1 MHKKSFKWPPS
12 VRLDCCVI
20 RKPILDILWSKIFFF
35 VLIAFCLDIVC
46 LGDFQVVTV
55 GFCYV
60 SRKTRKGFLFMF
72 QFHYRAGVSIFV
84 EITWVIWTRNWDGG
98 TWTSW
103 SYIVYPSVLS
113 ESRRI
118 FESWLPSI
126 HPSLLDSNNN
136 ITKGKWVEVTRPP
149 APTSSNSRWE
159 TKGERR
165 VPWLNCYLEERTTRV
180 VSFNFLF
187 YLYQMFLSIEH
198 D

>member
-1 MHKKSFKWPPS
+1 VTAQCFS
-12 VRLDCCVI
+12 RLLCYQKTYTRHFVVEA
-20 RKPILDILWSKIFFF
+20 FFF
-35 VLIAFCLDIVC
+35 CFDRLLFRYCLFGRL
-46 LGDFQVVTV
+46 LGRDCWILLC
-55 GFCYV
+55 G
-60 SRKTRKGFLFMF
+60 KTREGFLYMF

-165 VPWLNCYLEERTTRV
+165 VPWLNCYLEEWTTRV
-180 VSFNFLF
+180 VVPLIF
-187 YLYQMFLSIEH
+187 YFISTKCSCR
-198 D
+198 

>member
-1 MHKKSFKWPPS
+1 MAEIKCTRRVSSDRPVFVS
-12 VRLDCCVI
+12 IVVLSENLYSTFCGR
-20 RKPILDILWSKIFFF
+20 SFFF
-35 VLIAFCLDIVC
+35 VLIAFCLEIVC

-60 SRKTRKGFLFMF
+60 SRKNKERISV
-72 QFHYRAGVSIFV
+72 YVSVSLQSGRIN
-84 EITWVIWTRNWDGG
+84 IRWNNLGDMSQKLRNWDGG

-103 SYIVYPSVLS
+103 LYIVYSSVLS

-118 FESWLPSI
+118 VESWLPSI

-149 APTSSNSRWE
+149 APTSSNSKWE

-165 VPWLNCYLEERTTRV
+165 VPSSLIELLFRRMND
-180 VSFNFLF
+180 SSGFL
-187 YLYQMFLSIEH
+187 
-198 D
+198 

>member
-1 MHKKSFKWPPS
+1 VTAQCFS
-12 VRLDCCVI
+12 RLLCYQKTYTRHFVVEA
-20 RKPILDILWSKIFFF
+20 FFF
-35 VLIAFCLDIVC
+35 CFDRLLFRYCLFGRL
-46 LGDFQVVTV
+46 LGRDCWILLC
-55 GFCYV
+55 G
-60 SRKTRKGFLFMF
+60 KTREGFLYMF

-118 FESWLPSI
+118 FKSWLPSI